1 MDTVTLKDTLAEAR
15 SPEGQA
21 ARISV
26 ADLVARLAP
35 QRMDTCGAVLPDGV
49 KAVFSRGPV
58 TVWVHQTPP
67 RVFNLKWIAEGSGAP
82 FGGGTRYRDVRLALP
97 YLIVFAVFAPGENG
111 WQQLGHSNECFFRNA
126 PLESVDDELFYP
138 ALLNASKFHPQE
150 GRPLAWICTQHLD
163 RQPLV
168 SEPDANKRLRKA
180 FRALMHCLLETGFN
194 YSSEHHEGASWFSE
208 STRVDKRLATVEKWQ
223 EASAKDPLFVLD
235 VPWLKT
241 KLTVGQVADR
251 IFTIHRANKAAVA
264 SSGDVARLI
273 FNHAAPS

>member
-1 MDTVTLKDTLAEAR
+1 MDTVTIKDTLAEAR

-49 KAVFSRGPV
+49 KAVFSRGPL
-58 TVWVHQTPP
+58 TIWVHQTSP
-67 RVFNLKWIAEGSGAP
+67 RVFNLKWIANGSAAP
-82 FGGGTRYRDVRLALP
+82 FGRGTRYRNVQVALP

-111 WQQLGHSNECFFRNA
+111 WLQLGHSNECFFRNA

-163 RQPLV
+163 R
-168 SEPDANKRLRKA
+168 SSFACEADTNKRLRRS
-180 FRALMHCLLETGFN
+180 FRVLMHCLLETGFN
-194 YSSEHHEGASWFSE
+194 YSSEHHEQSSWFSE

-223 EASAKDPLFVLD
+223 EASAKDPLFVLE

-241 KLTVGQVADR
+241 GLTVQDVAER
-251 IFTIHRANKAAVA
+251 IFTNHKANTMAAA

-273 FNHAAPS
+273 FNHS